1 MGGKRVPDVRG
12 LRVSA
17 AYHAMRQLSVGEC
30 IARLGQA
37 VGIIKEQEEIRK
49 GKASEMRL
57 IFSRN
62 QVTRLLLF
70 V

>member
-1 MGGKRVPDVRG
+1 
-12 LRVSA
+12 
-17 AYHAMRQLSVGEC
+17 MRQLSVGEC

-62 QVTRLLLF
+62 QVTRLLLL